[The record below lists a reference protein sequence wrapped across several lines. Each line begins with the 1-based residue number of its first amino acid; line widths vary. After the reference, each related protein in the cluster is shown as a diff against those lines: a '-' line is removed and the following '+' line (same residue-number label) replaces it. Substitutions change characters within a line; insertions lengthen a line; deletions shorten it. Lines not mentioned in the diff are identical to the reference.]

1 MLIKSPIRMAFDKKK
16 VSIFFFECFSEC
28 LLLII
33 LLVSM
38 GRYKYTGYTGTFAV
52 VVTAAIRIDTF
63 F

>member
-1 MLIKSPIRMAFDKKK
+1 MAFDKKK

-38 GRYKYTGYTGTFAV
+38 GRYKYTDYTGTFAV